1 MIPYALRI
9 HGVRDFPTRQIS
21 LGNPDDHVLIT
32 GPNGVGKSTLTFCIG
47 AILYSAKVDIE
58 GLRSNNLPENK
69 TWHAHLALLFKNEGN
84 TKIDGPKYISFELVI
99 EQEGKSG
106 LMKKEYRI
114 VTGDDENDMTN
125 KTVYTSGHTGGR
137 NFSAYRED
145 LQIKY
150 KIHPD
155 LYYLVWYQQ
164 EVNQFASMNPEERFR
179 KFSDMFHITDMQK
192 EWEAALERVKEVDQ
206 EIKDLQGIVKLAKQ
220 NMSIAETDKNNYL
233 DNQRRIIENGQ
244 KQYTYTKTL
253 VAKYKREI
261 KELTAKSTKLQRER
275 EQLKAAIEKNEK
287 SLTETVEQES
297 ILESA
302 NVTLAEIIKQHKT
315 EIEQQDYTMDEKARV
330 INKLDEQLQEVSEK
344 AKRLRYDE
352 ATAHEKYAYNER
364 KYTETIEEIKKLQAQ
379 IKALRISK
387 QNKQEAKIKL
397 SYETNE
403 LRKKMIAAKK
413 TLDQYK
419 SSHYIKEQINQAELR
434 YNTLLKEQ
442 ANLEISISE
451 SGQLL
456 EQLQQNKVRSTR
468 QQVGLADLQKQGIEA
483 YTLRDLIELKSDA
496 PLHLEEKIGP
506 IKYTIFHNSRHYRPI
521 NDLYY
526 VSLQQV
532 VPDKVIN
539 ESRTLGLQI
548 RSDLSDSLLNHA
560 NKALW
565 WIEQFFIASPKIKDS
580 ILIDDR
586 GHRGAQENHQYIL
599 SDAAI
604 KRNLE
609 SETKRLTEMQKR
621 HSQIEGSVKDT
632 SQAISEWHSR
642 LRDLQE
648 AESDLLKES
657 RIAKNEYELQLITE
671 QLLIIDDELNENEM
685 AETALEK
692 EQIYVSAEMKSLYE
706 EIRIHDELGSLAE
719 QQIEREKLHK
729 EVNEIKKSKLQL
741 QEKHDEARDKASKN
755 NDEIYKLKDAIQR
768 FKSEISSS
776 QNSFNRRIEQLEN
789 IQDKVAQRDVE
800 ITNYEFTI
808 AELVKVLP
816 AEALVI
822 DDSVTI
828 DLSAQTL
835 LSKIER
841 AEIGLNNARTEKVND
856 QAVQNYEKMKA
867 DFKRKNSELTKSE
880 MILENNK
887 QRAEETGKQLE
898 LTIDM
903 FITKINHLFQTYM
916 SYFQFEGVIDV
927 DRIEEKSGRI
937 KYLLYVKARKI
948 GHQGGL
954 EDVSLKARH
963 GKVGKGVSGGEESLS
978 SLLFALALMKNL
990 DISPSYIV
998 LDEFDSALD
1007 DERKHKVF
1015 ELYHSELQR
1024 KLIIVSPKAHD
1035 SSYYNYFK
1043 EVIVISH
1050 DPAIPESQ
1058 IKQIRNVI

>member
-21 LGNPDDHVLIT
+21 LGNVDDHVLIT

-99 EQEGKSG
+99 EQEGKNG
-106 LMKKEYRI
+106 LIKREYRI

-150 KIHPD
+150 KVQPD

-179 KFSDMFHITDMQK
+179 KFSDMFNITEMQQ

-206 EIKDLQGIVKLAKQ
+206 EIKDLQGIVKVAKQ
-220 NMSIAETDKNNYL
+220 NMSIAETDKNKFL

-253 VAKYKREI
+253 LAKYEREI
-261 KELTAKSTKLQRER
+261 KELTTKSAKLEQER
-275 EQLKAAIEKNEK
+275 DQFKATMEKK
-287 SLTETVEQES
+287 QKRLTETVEQES

-302 NVTLAEIIKQHKT
+302 NESLSEIIKQHRT
-315 EIEQQDYTMDEKARV
+315 EIEQHKHTINEKGRV
-330 INKLDEQLQEVSEK
+330 IHKLDEQLQEVSEK
-344 AKRLRYDE
+344 AKWLRYDE
-352 ATAHEKYAYNER
+352 KTAHEKLAHKEQEHQ
-364 KYTETIEEIKKLQAQ
+364 ETVDHITDLQAEKTALETKEQ
-379 IKALRISK
+379 DKKA
-387 QNKQEAKIKL
+387 AKMKL
-397 SYETNE
+397 SYETND
-403 LRKKMIAAKK
+403 LRDKILAAKK
-413 TLDQYK
+413 TLEQYK
-419 SSHYIKEQINQAELR
+419 SSHYIKEQINQAEER
-434 YNTLLKEQ
+434 YNKHLKEQ
-442 ANLEISISE
+442 ANLQMSITESE
-451 SGQLL
+451 QLL
-456 EQLQQNKVRSTR
+456 EQLRQNKVRSNR
-468 QQVGLADLQKQGIEA
+468 QQAGLADLQKQGIEA
-483 YTLRDLIELKSDA
+483 YTLRDLIELKPDA
-496 PLHLEEKIGP
+496 PLHLEEQIES
-506 IKYTIFHNSRHYRPI
+506 IKYTIFYNSRRYRPI

-526 VSLQQV
+526 VSLQQII
-532 VPDKVIN
+532 PDKVIN

-548 RSDLSDSLLNHA
+548 RDDLSDSFLNHA

-565 WIEQFFIASPKIKDS
+565 WIEQFFITSPKINDS
-580 ILIDDR
+580 ILTDER
-586 GHRGAQENHQYIL
+586 GNRGAQESQQYIL
-599 SDAAI
+599 SDVAI
-604 KRNLE
+604 RRSLE
-609 SETKRLTEMQKR
+609 SESKRLTEMQER
-621 HSQIEGSVKDT
+621 NTQIEHTIKET
-632 SQAISEWHSR
+632 SHAMSEWHSR
-642 LRDLQE
+642 LRDLQQ

-657 RIAKNEYELQLITE
+657 IIAKSEHELQLIRK
-671 QLLIIDDELNENEM
+671 QLLIIDDELNENEITT
-685 AETALEK
+685 TALK
-692 EQIYVSAEMKSLYE
+692 ERRIQLET
-706 EIRIHDELGSLAE
+706 EIKNLQDEIHIHDELGALAE
-719 QQIEREKLHK
+719 QQIEREKLHQ
-729 EVNEIKKSKLQL
+729 EMNGIKQRKIQL
-741 QEKHDEARDKASKN
+741 QRKHDEARDKASRN
-755 NDEIYKLKDAIQR
+755 SDEIYKLKDAIQQ
-768 FKSEISSS
+768 FKSEIASSK
-776 QNSFNRRIEQLEN
+776 NSFNRRIEQLEN
-789 IQDKVAQRDVE
+789 VQDRLKQRDVE
-800 ITNYEFTI
+800 ITDYKFTL
-808 AELVKVLP
+808 ADLVKVLP
-816 AEALVI
+816 KEALVL
-822 DDSVTI
+822 DESVTI
-828 DLSAQTL
+828 DLSEHRL
-835 LSKIER
+835 LSEIDK
-841 AEIGLNNARTEKVND
+841 ATIGLNNARTESVND

-916 SYFQFEGVIDV
+916 SNFQFEGLIDV
-927 DRIEEKSGRI
+927 DRIEDKSGRI
-937 KYLLYVKARKI
+937 KYLLYVKARKV
-948 GHQGGL
+948 GHQGRL

-1015 ELYHSELQR
+1015 ELYQTELQR

-1035 SSYYNYFK
+1035 KSYYNYFK
-1043 EVIVISH
+1043 EVIVIGH
-1050 DPAIPESQ
+1050 DSAIPQSQ
-1058 IKQIRNVI
+1058 IKQIRNVT